1 MWTRKAALMLT
12 SGISLILIGMMISNF
27 QLMIAGLTF
36 ISFLA
41 INGWVSGHSDLEIT
55 RTINGTET
63 TMANVYKGDDVI
75 VELTISNN
83 SYRRTQQLE
92 VFDNVPHEM
101 KMRQGINQMRMNLG
115 PGQSARIKYRV
126 RCPLRG
132 HYTLGPVSVRYR
144 NAFNLFANE
153 SKVQDRTDIT
163 VFPQVRE
170 IEEALLRSDVPKMY
184 TGATTLK
191 TPGPGMEFY
200 SLREYLPGDAF
211 RSINWK
217 AFARTGELMVNE
229 KTRDAVTD
237 VFIILDTRDVSRIGT
252 VLKNPLE
259 MGTIAAASVSNYFIR
274 RRDSGA
280 LVTYGDKMDYL
291 PPETG
296 DKQGY
301 KVLSNLAA
309 VRAKGSM
316 PLQAV
321 TNAMSSR
328 MSRGSPVFIISSL
341 EGDGTT
347 LPAIRNLAGR
357 GHEVIVLSPSSIDL
371 ERLVSRIP
379 RMSYEVLKLERQNRL
394 TAISGYGAKVIDWM
408 PDVEL
413 SQALLQVRTV

>member
-1 MWTRKAALMLT
+1 MY
-12 SGISLILIGMMISNF
+12 
-27 QLMIAGLTF
+27 
-36 ISFLA
+36 
-41 INGWVSGHSDLEIT
+41 GHSELEIT
-55 RTINGTET
+55 RTINDTET
-63 TMANVYKGDDVI
+63 PMVNVYKGDDVT
-75 VELTISNN
+75 VEITISNN

-92 VFDNVPHEM
+92 VYDNVPHEM

-115 PGQSARIKYRV
+115 PGQSARIRYKV

-132 HYTLGPVSVRYR
+132 HYTIGPVSVRYR
-144 NAFNLFANE
+144 NAFNLFVTE
-153 SKVQDRTDIT
+153 SQLEDRTDIT

-200 SLREYLPGDAF
+200 SLREYLPSDAF

-259 MGTIAAASVSNYFIR
+259 MGTIAAASISSYFIR
-274 RRDSGA
+274 RRDSVA
-280 LVTYGDKMDYL
+280 LVTYGERMEYL
-291 PPETG
+291 SPETG
-296 DKQGY
+296 DNQGY
-301 KVLSNLAA
+301 KVLSRLAA

-328 MSRGSPVFIISSL
+328 VSRGSPIFIISSL

-347 LPAIRNLAGR
+347 LPAIRDLAGK

-371 ERLVSRIP
+371 ERLISRIP

-394 TAISGYGAKVIDWM
+394 TALSGYGAKVIDWM